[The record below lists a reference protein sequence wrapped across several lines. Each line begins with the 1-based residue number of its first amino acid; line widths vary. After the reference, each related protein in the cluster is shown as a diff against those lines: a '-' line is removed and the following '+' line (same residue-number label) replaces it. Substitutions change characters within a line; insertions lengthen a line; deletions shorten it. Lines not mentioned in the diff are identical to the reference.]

1 MAYYIAPVPAGN
13 ASISTIQGTP
23 KYLQRVPFVLALV
36 FFSPFFVIVIPVR
49 GCVSVASHSIAGR
62 RKRETKKKTEARL
75 RTQAKPRKTSRV
87 GHWKLKGKEKKVAM
101 RCPRPQETAV
111 PATIAARLHVG
122 RLLPVALVVEWED
135 SIDSQAEN
143 KQARD
148 LSLSEILA
156 RLFRRIERPFSY
168 PVGLPVSIADSGVI
182 TSIAI
187 HCPKLRARS
196 PHRLSKH
203 INWPAVLVLL
213 SGPHLPPALSTK
225 GVIGRPGPGCTVS
238 IQPGDTAQRSGLAVS
253 TRIPRRWPLW
263 TLIKNSLAE

>member
-1 MAYYIAPVPAGN
+1 MGRQHRLAGREQTGSRPVPFRDPSQTLQAHRTTILYMIN
-13 ASISTIQGTP
+13 RWPNSTLPPPQT
-23 KYLQRVPFVLALV
+23 LV
-36 FFSPFFVIVIPVR
+36 FI
-49 GCVSVASHSIAGR
+49 SVH
-62 RKRETKKKTEARL
+62 
-75 RTQAKPRKTSRV
+75 
-87 GHWKLKGKEKKVAM
+87 
-101 RCPRPQETAV
+101 C
-111 PATIAARLHVG
+111 TIITITINHLIQLSSDC
-122 RLLPVALVVEWED
+122 RLLA
-135 SIDSQAEN
+135 
-143 KQARD
+143 
-148 LSLSEILA
+148 
-156 RLFRRIERPFSY
+156 Y